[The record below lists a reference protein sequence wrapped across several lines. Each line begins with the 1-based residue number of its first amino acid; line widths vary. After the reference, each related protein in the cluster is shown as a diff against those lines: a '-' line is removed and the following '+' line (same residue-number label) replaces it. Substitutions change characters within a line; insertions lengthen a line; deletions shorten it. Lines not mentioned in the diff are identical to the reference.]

1 MTNQLFP
8 IVDPNHAHDVP
19 VESTFDFLN
28 TDDLENGFRVDRIP
42 TLDAALDWFVDRG
55 VIHYEGAQRSRAQA
69 AVDPAAGKRELARI
83 QRVRSSLREVADSI
97 AEQRA
102 PKVGALETVNRALH
116 ARQVIELLPAPD
128 GVHVDHRHVGD
139 PIDDA
144 LARLADPLVKELT
157 GGHPERIRICD
168 NDTCR
173 WVFYDTSR
181 TGRRRWCDM
190 STCGNQAKAARH
202 RARKRGAADAVD
214 AAAPS
219 EAASEPMPPSS
230 AVSEPAPR
238 SPAAN

>member
-69 AVDPAAGKRELARI
+69 AVDAAAGKRELARI
-83 QRVRSSLREVADSI
+83 QRVRASLREVADSI

-116 ARQVIELLPAPD
+116 ARQVIELIPAPD
-128 GVHVDHRHVGD
+128 GVSVDHRHVGD

-157 GGHPERIRICD
+157 AGHPERIRICD

-190 STCGNQAKAARH
+190 ATCGNQAKAARH
-202 RARKRGAADAVD
+202 RARKRGEADAADA
-214 AAAPS
+214 ATPGTS
-219 EAASEPMPPSS
+219 TSAASQ
-230 AVSEPAPR
+230 PATPAG
-238 SPAAN
+238 PAAN

>member
-42 TLDAALDWFVDRG
+42 TLDAALDWFVERG
-55 VIHYEGAQRSRAQA
+55 VIHIEGAQRSRAQA

-83 QRVRSSLREVADSI
+83 QRVRASLREVADSI

-128 GVHVDHRHVGD
+128 GVSVDHRHVGD

-202 RARKRGAADAVD
+202 RARKRGAANAAE

-219 EAASEPMPPSS
+219 QVASQPSL
-230 AVSEPAPR
+230 P

>member
-1 MTNQLFP
+1 MTNQRFP
-8 IVDPNHAHDVP
+8 VIDPNHAHDVP
-19 VESTFDFLN
+19 LESTFDFLN

-42 TLDAALDWFVDRG
+42 TLDAALAWFVDRG
-55 VIHYEGAQRSRAQA
+55 VIHLEGAERSRAQA
-69 AVDPAAGKRELARI
+69 ASDPAAAARELTRI
-83 QRVRSSLREVADSI
+83 QRVRESLREVADSI
-97 AEQRA
+97 AEHRA
-102 PKVGALETVNRALH
+102 PRVGALETVNRALH

-157 GGHPERIRICD
+157 AGHPERIRICD

-190 STCGNQAKAARH
+190 ATCGNRAKAARH
-202 RARKRGAADAVD
+202 RARAKSAAGA
-214 AAAPS
+214 
-219 EAASEPMPPSS
+219 EAGVETGDGA
-230 AVSEPAPR
+230 
-238 SPAAN
+238 SPA

>member
-1 MTNQLFP
+1 MTKQHLTVP
-8 IVDPNHAHDVP
+8 DPNHAHDVP

-69 AVDPAAGKRELARI
+69 AVDAAAGKRELARI
-83 QRVRSSLREVADSI
+83 QRVRASLREVADSI

-190 STCGNQAKAARH
+190 ATCGNQAKAARH
-202 RARKRGAADAVD
+202 RARKRGEADA
-214 AAAPS
+214 S
-219 EAASEPMPPSS
+219 TASPG
-230 AVSEPAPR
+230 
-238 SPAAN
+238 AN